1 MGNTCDNCN
10 NADKKE
16 DLQVMVFSNKT
27 QEEIIENKKNI
38 YQNKET
44 TGKQK
49 AFILYSIPIICF
61 NNN

>member
-49 AFILYSIPIICF
+49 AFIL
-61 NNN
+61 